1 MATRAFARAY
11 DIPFACSQ
19 VLKPF
24 IPLSPNGQSDLAKWI
39 LDPKLPSFMALL
51 AAVHRPDG
59 SRLDAE
65 EYLSVGPKLIDAS
78 ESCKMTL
85 EAMTEEL
92 KLRARFAVSTPD
104 LEGVKD
110 DETILMTFFP
120 FEDLPSKP
128 RESQI
133 DKTKYQLCGLIY
145 KKDGRFGAS
154 TLSNGNWTSI
164 GSGYV
169 ENTTI
174 TTQDGVEIVVEIWGL
189 KEFENKG
196 MRQYSLDRDEM
207 VECYYW
213 DEQNHRISKHE
224 RPVKRPFLTL
234 GIGEYAESM
243 PYHYDK
249 DTNPFPKFPTKHIG
263 KKVLMV
269 KLDRP
274 GDHRGGY
281 AQRAPAFLAWV
292 PCKENTQKTID
303 VYEPRLLY
311 IDDCFSRQISWAQ
324 FATAYDI
331 YKNLTGRENVD
342 CVLVS
347 VSEHRIELITQR
359 NTIVEE
365 KPPSIVF
372 MEPVRV
378 VVGEGQPHTMLLGA
392 VLFGLMNDD
401 GRPRYIGCPKLIR
414 FKKEEKDQVKEYLRK
429 LAKEYLRELVK
440 EYLTELA
447 IEFPKRRFGEC
458 EEKWT
463 IKCVRKVEEQDSFA
477 DIDDVWEGLQ
487 EGGTE
492 SKGIACE
499 FLVAQMSV

>member
-19 VLKPF
+19 VVKPF
-24 IPLSPNGQSDLAKWI
+24 LPLSPNLQSDLAKWI

-51 AAVHRPDG
+51 AAVRRPDG

-65 EYLSVGPKLIDAS
+65 EYISVGPKLIDAS

-85 EAMTEEL
+85 EAMAKEL
-92 KLRARFAVSTPD
+92 KLHARFAVSTPD

-110 DETILMTFFP
+110 DETILMKFFP
-120 FEDLPSKP
+120 FEDLRSKP
-128 RESQI
+128 HESQI

-154 TLSNGNWTSI
+154 TVSSGKWTSI

-169 ENTTI
+169 ENTNI
-174 TTQDGVEIVVEIWGL
+174 TAQSGVEIVVEIWGRSSSL
-189 KEFENKG
+189 KEFENKE
-196 MRQYSLDRDEM
+196 MPNYSLDRDEM

-213 DEQNHRISKHE
+213 DEENHRISKRE

-234 GIGEYAESM
+234 GIGEYADSM
-243 PYHYDK
+243 PYHYDE

-274 GDHRGGY
+274 PPREGGGSDHRGGY
-281 AQRAPAFLAWV
+281 YERAPALLAWV
-292 PCKENTQKTID
+292 PCKENMDD
-303 VYEPRLLY
+303 VYQPRLLY
-311 IDDCFSRQISWAQ
+311 IDDCFSREISWAQ
-324 FATAYDI
+324 FATAAKI
-331 YKNLTGRENVD
+331 YGNLTGQKGVD

-347 VSEHRIELITQR
+347 VSEHRIELITDMK
-359 NTIVEE
+359 TILEE
-365 KPPSIVF
+365 KPPSLVF
-372 MEPVRV
+372 MEPFV
-378 VVGEGQPHTMLLGA
+378 VVKGRDQPHTMLLGV

-401 GRPRYIGCPKLIR
+401 GRLTYIGCPKLIR
-414 FKKEEKDQVKEYLRK
+414 FKKEEKDQVKEYLG
-429 LAKEYLRELVK
+429 
-440 EYLTELA
+440 ELA
-447 IEFPKRRFGEC
+447 KRRFGEG
-458 EEKWT
+458 EEKT
-463 IKCVRKVEEQDSFA
+463 VKCMMKVTEQDSFA

-487 EGGTE
+487 EGGKE
-492 SKGIACE
+492 GKRIACE
-499 FLVAQMSV
+499 FLVAKMSV